1 MGERRSDRKARIA
14 AQEASLLGDLAGEG
28 GKREA
33 LSQRAGD
40 ATRAGDPAACDVL
53 ERALRHRGRVE
64 RATHGFHTYP
74 AGLHPDAARDLL
86 TLGEGPVLDPF
97 CGGGTVLVEAILA
110 GRDALGLDVSPVAC
124 LVARARTAKTDEAAR
139 TALRSAARKATEEA
153 MHPPPP
159 MDLPEGVEDWYE
171 PHVLAEVAALRE
183 AVGKDPLLRAVLSS
197 VLVKA
202 SQRESD
208 TSMRR
213 AHVSRPAGTSA
224 TLFHKRAREYARMLA
239 ELEPA
244 TGSARVHREDA
255 RELRTKEAFG
265 QVVTSPPYPGV
276 YDYLPM
282 QDLRARWLGLDLD
295 AAEMGSRRAFRVDR
309 KRALE
314 HWRNDTRKWVR
325 AAARALAPG
334 GRMCVVIGDGMVGAR
349 RIDALTPLREAATEA
364 GLTQLARVTVE
375 RWDEG
380 VHAMRPE
387 HAVLFAKGDHVDAK
401 ARPSP

>member
-1 MGERRSDRKARIA
+1 VGERRSERKARIA
-14 AQEASLLGDLAGEG
+14 AQEAELLGKLVVDEA

-40 ATRAGDPAACDVL
+40 ARRVGDPAACDVL

-86 TLGEGPVLDPF
+86 TLGAGPVLDPF
-97 CGGGTVLVEAILA
+97 CGGGTVLVETVLA

-139 TALRSAARKATEEA
+139 TAMRSAARKATEVA

-159 MDLPEGVEDWYE
+159 VELPERVDEWYE
-171 PHVLAEVAALRE
+171 PHVLAELAALRDGI
-183 AVGKDPLLRAVLSS
+183 GKDPLLRAVFSS
-197 VLVKA
+197 VLVKT
-202 SQRESD
+202 SHRESD
-208 TSMRR
+208 TSMHRE
-213 AHVSRPAGTSA
+213 HVSRPPGTAA
-224 TLFHKRAREYARMLA
+224 TLFHKRAREYGRMLA

-244 TGSARVHREDA
+244 TGTARVHREDA
-255 RELRTKEAFG
+255 RELRAKEEFG

-309 KRALE
+309 KKALE
-314 HWRNDTRKWVR
+314 HWKNDTRKWVR
-325 AAARALAPG
+325 QCAKALVPG
-334 GRMCVVIGDGMVGAR
+334 GRMCVVIGDGKVGAR
-349 RIDALTPLREAATEA
+349 AVDALGPLREAATEA
-364 GLTQLARVTVE
+364 GLKQVACVTVE

-387 HAVLFAKGDHVDAK
+387 HAALFEKPAA
-401 ARPSP
+401 S